1 MNKTD
6 LIRAYAKRFEMTIK
20 DATERVEEEIE
31 FIGDVLAEHGKI
43 SIVGFASLEVV
54 DTPEREGRNPNTSET
69 IIIPAGKRIKF
80 KAGKGLK
87 EKVAR

>member
-20 DATERVEEEIE
+20 DATERVEKEIE

-54 DTPEREGRNPNTSET
+54 DTPEREGRNPNTSEA

-80 KAGKGLK
+80 KAGKNLK

>member
-1 MNKTD
+1 MNKSD

-31 FIGDVLAEHGKI
+31 FVGDILAEHGKI

-54 DTPEREGRNPNTSET
+54 DTPEREGRNPQTGEPMV
-69 IIIPAGKRIKF
+69 IQAGKRIKF
-80 KAGKGLK
+80 KAGKDLK